1 MNAERK
7 YSIAAGILLLLGFS
21 GIGMQASLGTVLSG
35 PDFLGGIPGRED
47 GLIAA
52 ACFQLLMAIACSGIV
67 ALLFPALRRV
77 DPAWA
82 LWSLVLRSFET
93 VIFIAAA
100 TFLLSFPALAHA
112 AAGADAASRA
122 ALQGVASTMKSAWDI
137 ASGVLGIFAWSLGA
151 AIYHVLFFKGK
162 LIPRWLSVWGIVGA
176 PLAVAGCVLAM
187 LGIVPI
193 EAPANTLLN
202 LPLGLQEIP
211 LALWLIVKGTRSSAA
226 TRATAA
232 GASE

>member
-7 YSIAAGILLLLGFS
+7 YSIAAGILLLFGFS
-21 GIGMQASLGTVLSG
+21 GFGIQTSLGTVLSG
-35 PDFLGGIPGRED
+35 PDFLGGIPGREG
-47 GLIAA
+47 GLVIAA
-52 ACFQLLMAIACSGIV
+52 SFQLFMAFACSGIV
-67 ALLFPALRRV
+67 AFLFPALRRV

-93 VIFIAAA
+93 VLFIMAAIL
-100 TFLLSFPALAHA
+100 LLSFPALAHA
-112 AAGADAASRA
+112 AAGADAAGRA
-122 ALQGVASTMKSAWDI
+122 ALQGVASTLKDAWNT
-137 ASGVLGIFAWSLGA
+137 ASSVLGILAWSLGA
-151 AIYHVLFFKGK
+151 AIYHVLFFKGR
-162 LIPRWLSVWGIVGA
+162 LIPRWLSLWGILGA

-211 LALWLIVKGTRSSAA
+211 LALWLIAKGTR
-226 TRATAA
+226 TA
-232 GASE
+232 GASA